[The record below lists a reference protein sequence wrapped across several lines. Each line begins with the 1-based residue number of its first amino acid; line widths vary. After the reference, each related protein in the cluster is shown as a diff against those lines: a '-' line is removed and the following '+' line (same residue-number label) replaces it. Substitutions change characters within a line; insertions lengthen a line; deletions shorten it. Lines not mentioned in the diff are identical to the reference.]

1 MLTLFPLLVGTVN
14 TVCFWVQNYFALQN
28 YPREILRKIPSKWM
42 IFSVLCCKHILRSQQ
57 SIPQPSAAARVGT
70 YSQLFFG
77 APLPACH
84 WQHPIAPGECQ
95 GIGKLLELLFSKGDL
110 RSTLFRDQLLTFGA
124 REKQIQIL
132 IQTLHK
138 DNNTLGPGCC
148 ICKTGLG

>member
-1 MLTLFPLLVGTVN
+1 MLTLFPLQVGTVN

-42 IFSVLCCKHILRSQQ
+42 IFSVLCCKHILRSKQ
-57 SIPQPSAAARVGT
+57 SIPQPSAASRVGIFLSCSLEPPFLHVIGST
-70 YSQLFFG
+70 LQPLENVKVLATFG
-77 APLPACH
+77 V
-84 WQHPIAPGECQ
+84 ISE
-95 GIGKLLELLFSKGDL
+95 GDL

-138 DNNTLGPGCC
+138 DNNTLGPGCH